1 MENVCIFLYSLLFEE
16 AFVAEGPASMTIIAQ
31 FSGQPRNCLIGL
43 GKYFLER
50 GTTLWTLQT
59 QPESSGRTGGCT
71 FTGGTW
77 RGCFLVA
84 GEAGSPVW
92 GGASGGISSLSL
104 GSPYR
109 HRSTPALDGGSQQPG
124 SKGLKAEQQF
134 SLQAQLYPHRT
145 LSRPMAR
152 TGGGPELSQGPA
164 ITVAKTTSDISAF
177 ITWKAAFISSC

>member
-1 MENVCIFLYSLLFEE
+1 MYVFSYTLCCLKRPLSLRDQLQWPSLPSFLDNHVTASLGLANTFLNVAQLSELCKPNQKVLVEQEAAHSQEE
-16 AFVAEGPASMTIIAQ
+16 P
-31 FSGQPRNCLIGL
+31 
-43 GKYFLER
+43 
-50 GTTLWTLQT
+50 
-59 QPESSGRTGGCT
+59 
-71 FTGGTW
+71 
-77 RGCFLVA
+77 
-84 GEAGSPVW
+84 GEAASWWQGKQAAQCGVGPLGGSAHSLW
-92 GGASGGISSLSL
+92 EAHTGTGA
-104 GSPYR
+104 PQ
-109 HRSTPALDGGSQQPG
+109 HWMGGSQQPG